1 MYVKY
6 QSNIA
11 RTFSIRRT
19 ALTLPT
25 LFPPALRRA
34 RFAILLACLTTPG
47 FSHAGAQPLAKSA
60 AAAQESADGA
70 DMRAREAIASET
82 NRYLEAG
89 DYKGLEAL
97 YQRIRGPGQ
106 RTPSGIWKQ
115 AQFYNQLRGFGQWR
129 TDAAYWDTVQGQAKA
144 WQKQYPKSVP
154 ARLFE
159 AYMLLKRAEANRGSG
174 FYNTL
179 TEQQRRDLSQGS
191 AAAMRVLEAT
201 QALAAKAA
209 DPEWHRAMLNVFPY
223 TNQFT
228 QARYQEKIGAAMA
241 RHPNYHEAY
250 FTAAGFSMAHW
261 NGAPDS
267 VEQLAQE
274 LNKAAGKE
282 QGAMY
287 ARLYWYLDQSAYKG
301 KIFEVSQADWPAMRA
316 SFEVLV
322 AQYPD
327 PWNLN
332 AYAYFACLAND
343 VGAMAPVLARLGQ
356 QIDLRAWGE
365 NGAATHARCAAATV
379 ADPQFDSK
387 QAAARKVRLRRL
399 LGETM
404 QHAAAQRARK
414 EYKEELDTL
423 HKAEDLDRA
432 LGWVSMPVQYNLAL
446 AFFALKRY
454 EETVSAISA
463 GLVAQPAFPDA
474 YWMRGRALEALGRK
488 DEAREDFDKGARYL
502 RKALPGAWAGLNPTQ
517 RANVADMQ
525 RKFLEYGF
533 ETPTFPEN

>member
-1 MYVKY
+1 M
-6 QSNIA
+6 
-11 RTFSIRRT
+11 
-19 ALTLPT
+19 TLPT
-25 LFPPALRRA
+25 LFPSALRRA

-97 YQRIRGPGQ
+97 YRRIRGPGQ

-115 AQFYNQLRGFGQWR
+115 ALLYNQLRGFGQWR
-129 TDAAYWDTVQGQAKA
+129 TDAAYWDTVQARAKA
-144 WQKQYPKSVP
+144 WQKQYPTSVP

-179 TEQQRRDLSQGS
+179 TEQQRRDLSLGS
-191 AAAMRVLEAT
+191 AAAMRVLEDT

-228 QARYQEKIGAAMA
+228 QAHYQEKIGAAMA
-241 RHPNYHEAY
+241 RYPNYHEAY

-261 NGAPDS
+261 NGAPDA

-301 KIFEVSQADWPAMRA
+301 KIFEVSQADWPTMRA
-316 SFEVLV
+316 SFEVLIT
-322 AQYPD
+322 QYPD

-432 LGWVSMPVQYNLAL
+432 LGWVSMPVQYNLAV
-446 AFFALKRY
+446 AFFTLKRY
-454 EETVSAISA
+454 EETVGAISA
-463 GLVAQPAFPDA
+463 GLAAQPAFPDA

-533 ETPTFPEN
+533 ETPTFPES